1 MRDIIKKD
9 CKSEGKS
16 KEKIRKIKIILAV
29 LTTLSLFSL
38 TGMVVLATLGCIEK
52 PQHQE
57 ELILS
62 NYPKLFEKDVIIV
75 VGENTTQIE
84 NDATKAIAYNLGE
97 FTGNTPVIKTDAE
110 VTEIEKA
117 GYNLILLG
125 RSDTNKMLR
134 DIYERTNATRVTD
147 EYPGAGKGVLE
158 VLGNPWN
165 ESKVMLLVQGSDE
178 WGVRAGSVI
187 LEEKQKVKDK
197 AKVVVDWEE
206 ATGVKFPI
214 DSAEEAIRY
223 ANMDVKV
230 KRFVKT
236 WSTTGNKVKA
246 EAKFSNSSNNW
257 DIMYRADTPILENW
271 YMIVINSNGT
281 IIDKRG
287 FL

>member
-1 MRDIIKKD
+1 MRDFINMD
-9 CKSEGKS
+9 CKREDKRKGNKC
-16 KEKIRKIKIILAV
+16 KIKIILAV
-29 LTTLSLFSL
+29 LATLLL
-38 TGMVVLATLGCIEK
+38 TVMVVLATLGCIEK

-75 VGENTTQIE
+75 VGENATQIE
-84 NDATKAIAYNLGE
+84 NDATRAIEYNLGE
-97 FTGNTPVIKTDAE
+97 LTGNTLVIKTDAE

-165 ESKVMLLVQGSDE
+165 ESKVMLLVEGSDE
-178 WGVRAGSVI
+178 WGVRAGSVM
-187 LEEKQKVKDK
+187 LEDKQKLKDK
-197 AKVVVDWEE
+197 TTVVVDWEE

-214 DSAEEAIRY
+214 DNTEEAIKY
-223 ANMDVKV
+223 AKNDVDV
-230 KRFVKT
+230 KRFIKEE
-236 WSTTGNKVKA
+236 SAQGYKVKA
-246 EAKFSNSSNNW
+246 SAGFLNITNNW
-257 DIMYRADTPILENW
+257 
-271 YMIVINSNGT
+271 IVEYQAISPVERVLIVYINPNGT
-281 IIDKRG
+281 IKYG
-287 FL
+287 GVAT